1 MQGLAKD
8 FIANEVVN
16 WNNRGNEKKGKVR
29 GCFFLFTLNF
39 FCMHLQYIMIFFVF
53 VFLQLKLESQLI
65 YILINVSTRM
75 TSETLI
81 LI

>member
-29 GCFFLFTLNF
+29 GWFLLLLLFTLNF
-39 FCMHLQYIMIFFVF
+39 FCMHLQYIMIFFCF
-53 VFLQLKLESQLI
+53 CFSSIKI
-65 YILINVSTRM
+65 RISTN
-75 TSETLI
+75 LYFD
-81 LI
+81 